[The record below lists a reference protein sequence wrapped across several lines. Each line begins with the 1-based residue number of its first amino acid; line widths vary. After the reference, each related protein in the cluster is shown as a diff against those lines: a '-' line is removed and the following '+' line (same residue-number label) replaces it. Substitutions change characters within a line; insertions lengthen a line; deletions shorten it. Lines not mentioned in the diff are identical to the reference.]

1 MKENDTNSILG
12 KILNEVQI
20 VNSYLK
26 TTAETS
32 AKTAVNTKSIR
43 QDLRAVREGKT
54 GTSALTGIDPLTRP
68 KREEVNRVK
77 ELIRE
82 HRKTNPRYPLLSVSA
97 FVRKESFRLGR
108 IGGYTTDIAL
118 NSRAS
123 TELKRE
129 ENGLRPY

>member
-1 MKENDTNSILG
+1 MNENDTNSILG

-82 HRKTNPRYPLLSVSA
+82 HRKTNPRYPLLSVLDDGANHFHDRSCIHGK
-97 FVRKESFRLGR
+97 RKFTIS
-108 IGGYTTDIAL
+108 GYT
-118 NSRAS
+118 S
-123 TELKRE
+123 TQV
-129 ENGLRPY
+129 GS